1 MDYGHWKAL
10 FSNNHVS
17 VALDMTQLVT
27 VEVNHQLS
35 QSRMGGCEVDF
46 HLGIFT
52 RSHWSQPAGKKFKYY
67 FWGNTRRF
75 ISQSCDCIDISII
88 PAVKQTMILVT
99 IYGNGAVGVEVFE
112 LLWRVWLNI
121 VVVKK
126 IAGTL
131 LISHGVRNTKLDL
144 CKVNYWTLFKHSM
157 RRYSSYLLLLS
168 NHKESVW

>member
-1 MDYGHWKAL
+1 MDYGHQKAL

-17 VALDMTQLVT
+17 VALDVTQLVT
-27 VEVNHQLS
+27 VKVNHQLS

-46 HLGIFT
+46 HLGIFP
-52 RSHWSQPAGKKFKYY
+52 RSHWGSQPAGKRFKYY

-75 ISQSCDCIDISII
+75 ISQSCDCIHISII

-112 LLWRVWLNI
+112 LLWRVWPN
-121 VVVKK
+121 

-131 LISHGVRNTKLDL
+131 LISHGVRNAKLDL
-144 CKVNYWTLFKHSM
+144 CKVNYWTVQTLNEEI
-157 RRYSSYLLLLS
+157 LLLS
-168 NHKESVW
+168 SSVEQS

>member
-75 ISQSCDCIDISII
+75 VSQSCDCIDISII

-126 IAGTL
+126 NSRHIAHQ
-131 LISHGVRNTKLDL
+131 S
-144 CKVNYWTLFKHSM
+144 WSQKHKAGFM
-157 RRYSSYLLLLS
+157 
-168 NHKESVW
+168 